1 MLVHLSI
8 KDLAIIEGLEVEFG
22 PGLNILTGETGAG
35 KSIILGAVQL
45 LMGARAQTDLVRQGA
60 DEASVQGIDRTARI
74 RAAQH
79 LPGRVGLEPSPEL
92 ILRRV
97 VSSSGRSRAYVNN
110 VMVNLTVL
118 ADLGSRIL
126 SISGQHEAQ
135 RLLKPEEHLIL
146 LDAFGGLEGERRSLE
161 EAHARYRAL
170 VRELE
175 ELEAAESGKNE
186 RNRSPE
192 FSAGGTGKGGL
203 FSRERKR
210 NCARNRTGCAT
221 PSG

>member
-8 KDLAIIEGLEVEFG
+8 KDLAIIESLEVEFE

-60 DEASVQGIDRTARI
+60 GEASVEGLIE
-74 RAAQH
+74 
-79 LPGRVGLEPSPEL
+79 LPESGSFKDLLAGYGLEGSAEL

-97 VSSSGRSRAYVNN
+97 ISASGRSRAYVNN
-110 VMVNLTVL
+110 SLVNLSVL

-135 RLLKPEEHLIL
+135 RLLKTEEHLLL
-146 LDAFGGLEGERRSLE
+146 LDAYGGLDRERRGHGRGPCPVQGSVPGTGAIGSGRERERNEKIELLSFQLE
-161 EAHARYRAL
+161 EI
-170 VRELE
+170 E
-175 ELEAAESGKNE
+175 EAALQ
-186 RNRSPE
+186 
-192 FSAGGTGKGGL
+192 AGRG
-203 FSRERKR
+203 
-210 NCARNRTGCAT
+210 
-221 PSG
+221 